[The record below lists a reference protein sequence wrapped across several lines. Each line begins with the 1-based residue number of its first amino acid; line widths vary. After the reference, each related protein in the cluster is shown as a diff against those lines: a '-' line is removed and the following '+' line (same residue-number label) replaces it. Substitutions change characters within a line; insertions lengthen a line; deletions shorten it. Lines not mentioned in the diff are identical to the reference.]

1 MGSKGINI
9 CDCDIQMIVD
19 TQEKEW
25 FHIANVWDIKKV
37 KYKKRHIKTGDYS
50 IEIKTS
56 KGEVI
61 NFEDKIVIERKAC
74 LTELC
79 GNLTDNRDSSGKNRF
94 IRELERAKKDGMK
107 LILLI
112 EDADGYDKALKGFF
126 REDKPSRMNSN
137 GFIGMLMAYKARY
150 DFEIVWLDKSLSASY
165 IYKLL
170 YYEAREYLKNM
181 NEI

>member
-1 MGSKGINI
+1 MSIDINKCKIKMITDSREKCNQHITGVWQAKGI
-9 CDCDIQMIVD
+9 DYY
-19 TQEKEW
+19 
-25 FHIANVWDIKKV
+25 IKDKGL
-37 KYKKRHIKTGDYS
+37 KTGDYS
-50 IEIKTS
+50 IAVQTP

-61 NFEDKIVIERKAC
+61 SFEDKVVIERKAC

-79 GNLTDNRDSSGKNRF
+79 GNLTDNRDSAGKNRF
-94 IRELERAKKDGMK
+94 IRELERSKKNGIK

-112 EDADGYDKALKGFF
+112 EDEKGYDKALKGFF
-126 REDKPSRMNSN
+126 REDKPSKMSSN

-150 DFEIVWLDKSLSASY
+150 DFEIVWLDKELSASY
-165 IYKLL
+165 MYKLL

>member
-1 MGSKGINI
+1 MSIDINK
-9 CDCDIQMIVD
+9 C
-19 TQEKEW
+19 
-25 FHIANVWDIKKV
+25 KV
-37 KYKKRHIKTGDYS
+37 KMITDSREKCNQHITGVWKAKDISYYIKDKGLKTGDYS
-50 IEIKTS
+50 IAVQTP

-61 NFEDKIVIERKAC
+61 SFEDKVVIERKAC

-79 GNLTDNRDSSGKNRF
+79 GNLTDNRDSAGKNRF
-94 IRELERAKKDGMK
+94 IRELERAKKNNIK

-112 EDADGYDKALKGFF
+112 EDSQGYDKALRGFF
-126 REDKPSRMNSN
+126 REDKPSKMNSN

-150 DFEIVWLDKSLSASY
+150 DFEIVWLDKELSASY

-181 NEI
+181 EG

>member
-1 MGSKGINI
+1 MGIDISK
-9 CDCDIQMIVD
+9 CDIKMIVD
-19 TQEKEW
+19 SREKSW
-25 FHIANVWDIKKV
+25 LHIADTWNRNNV
-37 KYKKRHIKTGDYS
+37 KYYTKERGLKTGDYS
-50 IEIKTS
+50 IAVKTP
-56 KGEVI
+56 KGEVVT
-61 NFEDKIVIERKAC
+61 FEDKVVVERKAN

-94 IRELERAKKDGMK
+94 IRELERAKKSNIK

-112 EDADGYDKALKGFF
+112 EDAQGYDKALKGFF

-150 DFEIVWLDKSLSASY
+150 DFEIVWLDKALSASY

-170 YYEAREYLKNM
+170 YYEAREYLKNTG
-181 NEI
+181 E

>member
-1 MGSKGINI
+1 MSI
-9 CDCDIQMIVD
+9 DIKNCKIKMIVD
-19 TQEKEW
+19 SREKCNQ
-25 FHIANVWDIKKV
+25 HITGIWQAKEIDYYIKEKGL
-37 KYKKRHIKTGDYS
+37 KTGDYS
-50 IEIKTS
+50 IAVKTPA
-56 KGEVI
+56 GEVI
-61 NFEDKIVIERKAC
+61 SFEDKVVIERKAC

-79 GNLTDNRDSSGKNRF
+79 GNLTDNRDSTGKNRF
-94 IRELERAKKDGMK
+94 IRELERAKKNNIQ

-112 EDADGYDKALKGFF
+112 EDEKGYDKALRGFF

-170 YYEAREYLKNM
+170 YYECREYLKNM
-181 NEI
+181 EG

>member
-1 MGSKGINI
+1 MSIDINKCKIKMITDSRERSWDHIRNVWEAKGI
-9 CDCDIQMIVD
+9 DYY
-19 TQEKEW
+19 
-25 FHIANVWDIKKV
+25 IKDKGL
-37 KYKKRHIKTGDYS
+37 KTGDYS
-50 IEIKTS
+50 IAVKTP

-61 NFEDKIVIERKAC
+61 SFHDKVVIERKAC

-94 IRELERAKKDGMK
+94 IRELERAKKDGIK

-112 EDADGYDKALKGFF
+112 EDADGYDKALRGFF

-181 NEI
+181 NKI

>member
-1 MGSKGINI
+1 MSIDIKNCKIKIITDSREKCNQHITGVWQAKGI
-9 CDCDIQMIVD
+9 DYY
-19 TQEKEW
+19 
-25 FHIANVWDIKKV
+25 IKDKGL
-37 KYKKRHIKTGDYS
+37 KTGDYS
-50 IEIKTS
+50 IAVQTPQ
-56 KGEVI
+56 GEVI
-61 NFEDKIVIERKAC
+61 SFEDKVVIERKAC

-79 GNLTDNRDSSGKNRF
+79 GNLTDNRDSAGKNRF
-94 IRELERAKKDGMK
+94 IRELERAKKNNIK

-112 EDADGYDKALKGFF
+112 EDSQGYDKALRGFF

-170 YYEAREYLKNM
+170 YYECREYLKNM
-181 NEI
+181 EG